1 MTSALR
7 LPGLALMVAIQQ
19 IVATLPP
26 AIPMSVVLPP
36 N

>member
-1 MTSALR
+1 M
-7 LPGLALMVAIQQ
+7 PGLAFMVIQQ

-26 AIPMSVVLPP
+26 AIPMSVVMPL

>member
-1 MTSALR
+1 M
-7 LPGLALMVAIQQ
+7 PGLVFMVAIQQ

-26 AIPMSVVLPP
+26 AIPMSVVLPL